1 MAELKINYG
10 AERIQGAKDT
20 GDEFTSTQQGIA
32 TKISAD
38 TTGSQLSVMM
48 GAQIESAEANIKK
61 DTKMGV
67 INTET
72 NEAKKSAGKI
82 NQ

>member
-1 MAELKINYG
+1 MADLKIEYG
-10 AERIQGAKDT
+10 ADRIQGAKDT
-20 GDEFTSTQQGIA
+20 GTEFTSTQQSIA
-32 TKISAD
+32 TTISSD

-48 GAQIESAEANIKK
+48 GAQIQSAEASIKK

-67 INTET
+67 INTQT
-72 NEAKKSAGKI
+72 NEAKKTASKI